1 MKEIVSAQKLEDYF
15 ITYGLNNIFKENM
28 YDYCRIFE
36 YGKGEM
42 ICENGNKISYL
53 FLLVEGEAKVFTTL
67 GNGKIYLLRIE
78 NPLSVYGD
86 LETLM
91 EHEYTANV
99 EALNKC
105 ICIGIPMV
113 HIRRAYLD
121 HAPFLKFLCL
131 SLANRLDKVSQMST
145 SNILLPLKNKLASYL
160 LAHKEL
166 DTNNINVKSSFVDIA
181 EQLGT
186 TYRHLNR
193 TINEMCLEGLINKRG
208 KIMEIARIE
217 DLKSLAGHTYRY

>member
-1 MKEIVSAQKLEDYF
+1 MKEIVSTQRLDSYF
-15 ITYGLNNIFKENM
+15 KDYGLKHIFKENT

-36 YGKGEM
+36 YAKGEM
-42 ICENGNKISYL
+42 ICENGNTISYL

-67 GNGKIYLLRIE
+67 SNGKIYLLRIE

-86 LETLM
+86 LETLIQ
-91 EHEYTANV
+91 HEYTANV

-105 ICIGIPMV
+105 ICIGIPMA
-113 HIRRAYLD
+113 HIRSAYLD
-121 HAPFLKFLCL
+121 HAPFLKFLCM
-131 SLANRLDKVSQMST
+131 SLANRLDKISQMST

-160 LAHKEL
+160 LAHKES

-193 TINEMCLEGLINKRG
+193 TINEMCLEGVIDKRG
-208 KIMEIARIE
+208 KIMEITKIE
-217 DLKSLAGHTYRY
+217 DLITLAGHTYRY

>member
-1 MKEIVSAQKLEDYF
+1 MKEIVSTQRLDAYF
-15 ITYGLNNIFKENM
+15 KAYGLKDIFKENM

-36 YGKGEM
+36 YAKGEM
-42 ICENGNKISYL
+42 ICENGDTISYL

-91 EHEYTANV
+91 QNEYTANV

-105 ICIGIPMV
+105 ICIGIPMT
-113 HIRRAYLD
+113 HIRSTYLD
-121 HAPFLKFLCL
+121 YAPFLKFLCM
-131 SLANRLDKVSQMST
+131 SLANRLDKISQMST
-145 SNILLPLKNKLASYL
+145 SNVLLPLKNKLASYL

-193 TINEMCLEGLINKRG
+193 IINEMCLEGVIDKRG
-208 KIMEIARIE
+208 KIMEITKIE
-217 DLKSLAGHTYRY
+217 DLKTLAGHTYRY

>member
-1 MKEIVSAQKLEDYF
+1 MKEIVSLQRLEAYF
-15 ITYGLNNIFKENM
+15 KAYALNDIFKGNI
-28 YDYCRIFE
+28 YNHCRIFE
-36 YGKGEM
+36 YAKGEM
-42 ICENGNKISYL
+42 ICENGNKINHL

-91 EHEYTANV
+91 QHEYTANV

-105 ICIGIPMV
+105 ICIGIPMA
-113 HIRRAYLD
+113 HIKSVYLD

-166 DTNNINVKSSFVDIA
+166 DTNNIYVKSSFVDIA

-193 TINEMCLEGLINKRG
+193 TINEMCLEGLMNKRG
-208 KIMEIARIE
+208 KIMEITRID
-217 DLKSLAGHTYRY
+217 DLKALAGHTYRY